1 MWILKPF
8 QVDDRSLIEDFVKKN
23 GLATLITTGNE
34 YPEATHVPIEW
45 ETSDTGEQILRG
57 HLSKS
62 NTQWQHFLNHP
73 KVLVIFQS
81 PVQHY
86 ISSSWYSHPNA
97 PTWNYMSV
105 HITGEVKII
114 EGEELWNSVSRLT
127 DKYEKPVQNPVS
139 LNTLPTSV
147 QKQMQG
153 VVGFEI
159 KIDNIQASFKMSQN
173 RSDEDYKN
181 IVKELYKLGTTFSC
195 LMADALKLNRPS
207 LF

>member
-1 MWILKPF
+1 MWILKPI
-8 QVDDRSLIEDFVKKN
+8 QIDDRSIIEDFVRKN
-23 GLATLITTGNE
+23 GLATLISNGNE

-45 ETSDTGEQILRG
+45 ETSDTNKQVLRG
-57 HLSKS
+57 HLSKA
-62 NTQWQHFLNHP
+62 NTQWEDFLIHP

-86 ISSSWYSHPNA
+86 ISSSWYGHPNA

-114 EGEELWNSVSRLT
+114 EGDLLWSSVSRLT
-127 DKYEKPVQNPVS
+127 DKYEKMVQNPIS

-173 RSDEDYKN
+173 RSDEDYQS
-181 IVKELYKLGTTFSC
+181 IIKELYKLGTTFSC